1 MGLDLVSKEHVE
13 GETADHVSK
22 EHVGAAIYCRRS
34 TLAKHQDRNPV
45 WHSCGPLGTE
55 GVEGETAD
63 QDSPETWGW
72 TLSDVVL
79 SSAAVQAHLP
89 E

>member
-1 MGLDLVSKEHVE
+1 MCVSLFPPYHL
-13 GETADHVSK
+13 SK

-34 TLAKHQDRNPV
+34 TLAKHQDMNPV

-72 TLSDVVL
+72 TLPNVVL
-79 SSAAVQAHLP
+79 MAAAVQAHLP
-89 E
+89 